1 MTDHA
6 RTAPAARGGQAL
18 IVVGIVLL
26 SFNMRP
32 AAVTIGPVLG
42 RIVDDL
48 HLSGVE
54 AGLLTA
60 LPVLSFALFGALT
73 PRLAARVG
81 PHRLTVLALVAALV
95 GMVGRSLATNAWA
108 FLALTLVALSGM
120 ASVNVLM
127 PSLVKRHFPDR
138 IGLMTAVYT
147 TAMAVALTTAGVL
160 TVPISEATGSWRIG
174 LAIWAALALL
184 AIGPWIGLAG
194 HDHPDAAP
202 RVGPAVRFADVA
214 RTRLGWAMAVFF
226 GMQSLQAYAVFGWI
240 AELYAD
246 AGFSATEAGLLLG
259 VITGI
264 GIPLSFVIP
273 TFGIR
278 SALQW
283 PMLVALTSCYVVG
296 YLGLLIAPVAGAWL
310 WALLVGIGTCT
321 FPLILTLIGLRAR
334 TAEGTAALSG
344 FTQSVGYLLS
354 AVGPFSIGLLHDATN
369 GWTAPLLLLI
379 ALLVPLTVAGWT
391 AIRSGP
397 IEDQLHQR

>member
-1 MTDHA
+1 M
-6 RTAPAARGGQAL
+6 
-18 IVVGIVLL
+18 VGIVLL

-174 LAIWAALALL
+174 LVVWAALALL

-202 RVGPAVRFADVA
+202 RVGPVVRFADVA

>member
-1 MTDHA
+1 M
-6 RTAPAARGGQAL
+6 RLGRAL
-18 IVVGIVLL
+18 
-26 SFNMRP
+26 
-32 AAVTIGPVLG
+32 VLG
-42 RIVDDL
+42 RADQIAQL
-48 HLSGVE
+48 QLQ
-54 AGLLTA
+54 A
-60 LPVLSFALFGALT
+60 LGQ
-73 PRLAARVG
+73 
-81 PHRLTVLALVAALV
+81 
-95 GMVGRSLATNAWA
+95 
-108 FLALTLVALSGM
+108 
-120 ASVNVLM
+120 
-127 PSLVKRHFPDR
+127 
-138 IGLMTAVYT
+138 I
-147 TAMAVALTTAGVL
+147 
-160 TVPISEATGSWRIG
+160 
-174 LAIWAALALL
+174 
-184 AIGPWIGLAG
+184 
-194 HDHPDAAP
+194 
-202 RVGPAVRFADVA
+202 A

>member
-1 MTDHA
+1 
-6 RTAPAARGGQAL
+6 
-18 IVVGIVLL
+18 VVGIVLL

>member
-1 MTDHA
+1 MSGTPVA
-6 RTAPAARGGQAL
+6 NPGRASAPML
-18 IVVGIVLL
+18 VLPL
-26 SFNMRP
+26 
-32 AAVTIGPVLG
+32 
-42 RIVDDL
+42 
-48 HLSGVE
+48 
-54 AGLLTA
+54 
-60 LPVLSFALFGALT
+60 
-73 PRLAARVG
+73 
-81 PHRLTVLALVAALV
+81 
-95 GMVGRSLATNAWA
+95 
-108 FLALTLVALSGM
+108 
-120 ASVNVLM
+120 
-127 PSLVKRHFPDR
+127 
-138 IGLMTAVYT
+138 
-147 TAMAVALTTAGVL
+147 
-160 TVPISEATGSWRIG
+160 
-174 LAIWAALALL
+174 AALALL

-344 FTQSVGYLLS
+344 FTQSVDYLLS

>member
-1 MTDHA
+1 M
-6 RTAPAARGGQAL
+6 

-95 GMVGRSLATNAWA
+95 GMVGRSLTINAWA

-273 TFGIR
+273 TLGIR

>member
-1 MTDHA
+1 M
-6 RTAPAARGGQAL
+6 